1 MSNDFP
7 TLAEVGERNVRQRR
21 TSLDR
26 ATVNRVLTAEHDEE
40 IEQFWDNQLVRT
52 IKEEIQNTTFTDRE
66 LFLQRGDL

>member
-1 MSNDFP
+1 MSSDFP

-26 ATVNRVLTAEHDEE
+26 ATVNRVLTAEQDEE

-52 IKEEIQNTTFTDRE
+52 IKEEIQNTTTSHDKMHVS
-66 LFLQRGDL
+66 

>member
-26 ATVNRVLTAEHDEE
+26 ATVNRVLTAEQDEE

-52 IKEEIQNTTFTDRE
+52 IKEDIQNTTTSHDKMHVS
-66 LFLQRGDL
+66 